1 MRVGRRRLCW
11 TQLDLARHV
20 GCTESMITKI
30 ETGRAS
36 VVTRIEGSKLTDRE
50 VERLQAAL
58 DIKSF
63 ASRDEQEVAGYAG
76 AMAQGCHSPRIEHP
90 HLGGRRMNATTFEIP
105 VPPPLCFTRFEFAD
119 ALRVSVRTVDRM
131 IAAGEIRVRRIR
143 GKAVRILRSD
153 VERYLEK
160 AEG

>member
-1 MRVGRRRLCW
+1 M
-11 TQLDLARHV
+11 
-20 GCTESMITKI
+20 S
-30 ETGRAS
+30 
-36 VVTRIEGSKLTDRE
+36 
-50 VERLQAAL
+50 
-58 DIKSF
+58 
-63 ASRDEQEVAGYAG
+63 
-76 AMAQGCHSPRIEHP
+76 
-90 HLGGRRMNATTFEIP
+90 TTANEIP
-105 VPPPLCFTRFEFAD
+105 VPNPLCFTRFEFAD

>member
-1 MRVGRRRLCW
+1 MKKEMLATPKTRETVEGHLPASDRL
-11 TQLDLARHV
+11 APSAV
-20 GCTESMITKI
+20 KGK
-30 ETGRAS
+30 
-36 VVTRIEGSKLTDRE
+36 
-50 VERLQAAL
+50 
-58 DIKSF
+58 F
-63 ASRDEQEVAGYAG
+63 F
-76 AMAQGCHSPRIEHP
+76 P
-90 HLGGRRMNATTFEIP
+90 N
-105 VPPPLCFTRFEFAD
+105 PLCFTRFEFAD

>member
-1 MRVGRRRLCW
+1 MNGGNLVHLTPALSPTWR
-11 TQLDLARHV
+11 
-20 GCTESMITKI
+20 
-30 ETGRAS
+30 
-36 VVTRIEGSKLTDRE
+36 GS
-50 VERLQAAL
+50 
-58 DIKSF
+58 
-63 ASRDEQEVAGYAG
+63 G
-76 AMAQGCHSPRIEHP
+76 
-90 HLGGRRMNATTFEIP
+90 P
-105 VPPPLCFTRFEFAD
+105 VPLPLCFTRFEFAD